1 MPTVYTQEFKQRALR
16 LMEDHLHH
24 TQCSQ
29 WSAAQAVGTKLGIS
43 PHTMR
48 GWLKQARRD
57 AGTEPGATTDELE
70 ELRRLRR
77 ENRELRRAKK
87 LPPRFLQPSQAAAYR
102 NDRLH
107 RYVP

>member
-16 LMEDHLHH
+16 LMEDHLQV

-57 AGTEPGATTDELE
+57 VGFPASCGHVNHIT
-70 ELRRLRR
+70 
-77 ENRELRRAKK
+77 
-87 LPPRFLQPSQAAAYR
+87 QPA
-102 NDRLH
+102 
-107 RYVP
+107 